1 MNTLVLASQQR
12 GTGRSVAAVL
22 IARFL
27 ADRGQRV
34 LAIDLDPQASFGKA
48 LRHSGAVAW
57 VCLGEDALM
66 SDRLPEVPRERF
78 VLVDGTGPLHGL
90 ERGHELHGEALCNL
104 QDLLSISNRWFDA
117 CVIDT
122 PAGPDPRQHAALA
135 SAGLLLVPVR
145 LNADALQGV
154 RDLFSAEGCG
164 VQRITDTTNPQ
175 LQLVGL
181 LPSLVDPSPGHRA
194 RLTELAA
201 LSLLIP
207 LVARPG
213 EYAQL
218 PRLDAIAQSVASGVM
233 PWENRDASA
242 KRAWEAI
249 EPSVVCIADLVFTEG
264 VQA

>member
-1 MNTLVLASQQR
+1 MKSLVLASQQH
-12 GTGRSVAAVL
+12 GAGRSMAATL
-22 IARFL
+22 IARFI

-34 LAIDLDPQASFGKA
+34 LAIDLDPQASFGRG
-48 LRHSGAVAW
+48 LRSSGPVAV
-57 VCLGEDALM
+57 VSLGEDALM

-78 VLVDGTGPLHGL
+78 VLVDGTGPLRGL
-90 ERGHELHGEALCNL
+90 ERGQELHGDALCNL

-122 PAGPDPRQHAALA
+122 PAGPDARLHAALA

-145 LNADALQGV
+145 LNSGALQGM

-164 VQRITDTTNPQ
+164 LQRITDTTNPH

-181 LPSLVDPSPGHRA
+181 LPNLVDPSPGHRA

-207 LVARPG
+207 LAARPG

-218 PRLDAIAQSVASGVM
+218 PRLDGIAESVASGVM
-233 PWENRDASA
+233 PWEMRDVCA

-249 EPSVVCIADLVFTEG
+249 EPSVVRIADLASTDG

>member
-1 MNTLVLASQQR
+1 MKTLVLASQQH
-12 GTGRSVAAVL
+12 GAGRSMAATL
-22 IARFL
+22 IAGFI

-34 LAIDLDPQASFGKA
+34 LAIDLDPQGSFGRA
-48 LRHSGAVAW
+48 FRRSGEVAVVSLA
-57 VCLGEDALM
+57 ENALM
-66 SDRLPEVPRERF
+66 SDGLPELPRQRV
-78 VLVDGTGPLHGL
+78 VLVDGTGPLRGL
-90 ERGHELHGEALCNL
+90 EHDRDLHGEALCNL

-122 PAGPDPRQHAALA
+122 PAGPAARQHAALA

-154 RDLFSAEGCG
+154 RELFSDEGCG
-164 VQRITDTTNPQ
+164 LQHITATTNPH

-181 LPSLVDPSPGHRA
+181 LPNLVEASPGHRA
-194 RLTELAA
+194 QLTELAA

-207 LVARPG
+207 LTARRG

-218 PRLDAIAQSVASGVM
+218 PRLAAIAQSLTSGLM
-233 PWENRDASA
+233 PWEMRDASA

-249 EPSVVCIADLVFTEG
+249 EPSLNRIADLVSTEG